1 MFTKQQK
8 QCIGIALGVLVAIA
22 SLIIHFPHEA
32 QAQDGPSLVWGEF
45 TLGQVV
51 GPEGA
56 IYHFQGNPGD
66 AVTIQVGGISGFLPT
81 VTLLDASRAIVSQDL
96 NAGRTTA
103 VSLDFTLFSADFYY
117 VQIGEANNS
126 VGQFTILLE
135 RSLPPGIPLAAGIL
149 TTGAVAPN
157 LNSIVY
163 DFETN
168 PTSNTWV
175 QVRSITDGYS
185 PQVVI
190 MDTAGDVIVDLS
202 STRLVAA
209 SLELGPSDETL
220 KMVVSLGE
228 FATQASYEIE
238 FAYTAGLTPP
248 VTSGPEATPEVG
260 LCTITSARADGVN
273 VRSGGSTNHPS
284 VGILRTTDTA
294 TGIGFNSANGGWY
307 QIRLADGQVG
317 WAASFV
323 VNAEGE
329 CATLPIAT
337 FDAAPVSTQEPDDGP
352 AFTPQPD
359 SDGSSGPSGTP
370 EATPDDDDDD
380 DD

>member
-1 MFTKQQK
+1 MLTKQQK
-8 QCIGIALGVLVAIA
+8 QRIGIVLGI
-22 SLIIHFPHEA
+22 LITIVGLIVYLPHEA
-32 QAQDGPSLVWGEF
+32 QAQDGQSLVWGEL
-45 TLGQVV
+45 TLGQVI
-51 GPEGA
+51 GSDGA
-56 IYHFQGNPGD
+56 LYQFEGNPGD
-66 AVTIQVGGISGFLPT
+66 TVTIQVGGISGFLPT

-96 NAGRTTA
+96 NVGQTA
-103 VSLDFTLFSADFYY
+103 TVTLNFTLFSADAYY
-117 VQIGEANNS
+117 VQIGEVNSS

-157 LNSIVY
+157 LTSVIY

-168 PTSNTWV
+168 PSSNTWV

-190 MDTAGDVIVDLS
+190 MDMTGDVVVDLS

-238 FAYTAGLTPP
+238 FAYTAGGTPP

-317 WAASFV
+317 WVASFV
-323 VNAEGE
+323 VNADGE
-329 CATLPIAT
+329 CNALPIT
-337 FDAAPVSTQEPDDGP
+337 TYGTAPASTQEPDDGP
-352 AFTPQPD
+352 VFTPQPD
-359 SDGSSGPSGTP
+359 SGGSSGPSGTP
-370 EATPDDDDDD
+370 EVTPDDDDDD
-380 DD
+380 D